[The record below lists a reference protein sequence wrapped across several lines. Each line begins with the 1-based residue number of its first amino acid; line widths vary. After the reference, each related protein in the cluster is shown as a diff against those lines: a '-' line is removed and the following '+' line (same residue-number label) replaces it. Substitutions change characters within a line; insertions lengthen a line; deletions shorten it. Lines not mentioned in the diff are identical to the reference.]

1 MAAIKAWMHTVSAFV
16 GRVPNAFATATIGT
30 ATTNI
35 AFMVFVPPV
44 NMTVTQVAFYVLST
58 TGVLGTDLIKASI
71 QSVAVTT
78 RGFAEAGKP
87 SGTVIGTSATAA
99 ANTMNAGSINQITG
113 LSATLTAGTP
123 YALVIEPNATWSGTS
138 NMVIRLAINDTST
151 NNVYLI
157 NGWYA
162 GTSGNTGVNGF
173 PVLLFGTSTN
183 WYGHPCPDAI
193 STGPP
198 ASNQNITNP
207 GAGST
212 YMQTAISFQLP
223 STITS
228 CQVDRAVLQNL
239 RFGWGSANVIYR
251 IMDSTG
257 TTSLQA
263 TTATTDAFTHTT
275 QQHGVL
281 DVQFT
286 STKATLTGGSTYLF
300 VVESMSGSVE
310 QYTMDID
317 LTYVNA
323 LSNTFADLKDGAF
336 IYRTGTSGLWTQVTT
351 FKRMNPL
358 SLQLSDIVTAGG
370 SGGGLIVHPGMN
382 GGING

>member
-16 GRVPNAFATATIGT
+16 GRVPNSFATATIGT
-30 ATTNI
+30 ATTANGW
-35 AFMVFVPPV
+35 MVFVPPV
-44 NMTVTQVAFYVLST
+44 NMTVTKVAFYVVST
-58 TGVLGTDLIKASI
+58 TGVLGSDLIKASI
-71 QSVAVTT
+71 QTISQTS
-78 RGFAEAGKP
+78 RGFAESGRP
-87 SGTVIGTSATAA
+87 SGTIVGTSATVA
-99 ANTMNAGSINQITG
+99 ANTMNVAAINAITG

-138 NMVIRLAINDTST
+138 TMVIRIALNDTST

-162 GTSGNTGVNGF
+162 GITTNVSGTAGF
-173 PVLLFGTSTN
+173 PVLLFGTSTD
-183 WYGHPCPDAI
+183 WYGHPCPDAL
-193 STGPP
+193 P
-198 ASNQNITNP
+198 ANQNIANP

-212 YMQTAISFQLP
+212 YMQTAIKFTVP

-228 CQVDRAVLQNL
+228 CKVDRAVLQNI
-239 RFGWGSANVIYR
+239 RYGWGSASVIYR

-275 QQHGVL
+275 QTHSVL

-286 STKATLTGGSTYLF
+286 GTKATLTGGTTYLF
-300 VVESMSGSVE
+300 VVESQSGSVE

-317 LTYVNA
+317 LTYQNA
-323 LSNTFADLKDGAF
+323 LFNAFADLANGEF

-370 SGGGLIVHPGMN
+370 SGGGMVVHPGMS
-382 GGING
+382 GGMRG